1 MFQIATLE
9 PMITGMQEALP
20 KSIELL
26 PFDRGVIGFMRLVKV
41 QLSWGRKSELKVE
54 VLRGINE
61 TGSVLYW
68 MGLLDIVLV
77 SSRIL
82 KRAGYHTFHA
92 NSTLVGLASWCRWA
106 NFSQNGGES
115 PVVNLFK
122 SSTAAIVSNPRCPNP
137 TSFYS
142 MSKQAEASGSTY
154 SLVFL

>member
-1 MFQIATLE
+1 
-9 PMITGMQEALP
+9 MITGLQEALP
-20 KSIELL
+20 KSIGLL
-26 PFDRGVIGFMRLVKV
+26 PFDRGGTGCMRLVKE

-61 TGSVLYW
+61 TG
-68 MGLLDIVLV
+68 
-77 SSRIL
+77 
-82 KRAGYHTFHA
+82 KRAGYDTFHA

-137 TSFYS
+137 TPFYS
-142 MSKQAEASGSTY
+142 MSKQAEASGSAY